1 MLPLLYLR
9 GLPYDAILSLIFL
22 SSQEEM
28 MKEVAIM
35 MQITNHPNMVRFC
48 GVVVDHAPP
57 LLVTEYYQYGTLFN
71 LLGKARKQ
79 VEAHNAK
86 VSRRVRV

>member
-1 MLPLLYLR
+1 
-9 GLPYDAILSLIFL
+9 
-22 SSQEEM
+22 

-57 LLVTEYYQYGTLFN
+57 LLVTEYYQYGSLFA
-71 LLGKARKQ
+71 LLSKARKQ
-79 VEAHNAK
+79 VETQSAK
-86 VSRRVRV
+86 VSRRARV